1 MAHLD
6 GFEAESYLKSGSN
19 ELRILEYS
27 VCGLSFGINIL
38 KVKKIVSHLNQFM
51 SIPESHPAI
60 RGVFEDRG
68 IVVPL
73 IDLAFFLGI
82 PRDENSPPQKVII
95 TEFFELQNGLWVD
108 RIDWIHRFRWEDV
121 IDAAG
126 IMYGFDQKY
135 VIGIVKPT
143 EDKIV
148 LLLDYE
154 NIILDICPQFRS
166 EANLSFDRSK
176 INGRGKK
183 ILVAEDSSAIRNMLV
198 TEFSEVGFEVQSA
211 RDGREGMEIFQK
223 TDPPFDLVI
232 SDVEMPRMDGLAL
245 TVAIRSGEHKDTPV
259 IVYSSIGDIGMKSR
273 ANFLKA
279 NAHITKLNFDEL
291 IKEVEKL
298 INHTNAGKEI
308 EPVQAA
314 AQNQVRE
321 SDMEEAENIAQ
332 EDVKAETETVADKPP
347 VVKTKIKKNP
357 PRGKQKV
364 SKSTAKKTK
373 KAVPA

>member
-27 VCGLSFGINIL
+27 VCGQSFGINIL

-51 SIPESHPAI
+51 SLPESHPAI

-95 TEFFELQNGLWVD
+95 TEFFEIQNGLWVD

-126 IMYGFDQKY
+126 IMHGFDQKY

-143 EDKIV
+143 EDKMV

-154 NIILDICPQFRS
+154 NIILDICPQLRK
-166 EANLSFDRSK
+166 EANQSFDRSQIDGK
-176 INGRGKK
+176 GKK
-183 ILVAEDSSAIRNMLV
+183 ILIAEDSPAIRNMLT

-211 RDGREGMEIFQK
+211 RDGQEAMEIFQK
-223 TDPPFDLVI
+223 TEPPFDLVI

-245 TVAIRSGEHKDTPV
+245 TVGIRSGEHKDTPV

-279 NAHITKLNFDEL
+279 NAHITKLSFDEL
-291 IKEVEKL
+291 IAEVKKQLSMKDSSKQSAPEL
-298 INHTNAGKEI
+298 VE
-308 EPVQAA
+308 EM
-314 AQNQVRE
+314 NQVTEDQPEMVVE
-321 SDMEEAENIAQ
+321 SSPLNDN
-332 EDVKAETETVADKPP
+332 VETKPVADKP
-347 VVKTKIKKNP
+347 KRTRAK
-357 PRGKQKV
+357 
-364 SKSTAKKTK
+364 AKKSNTK
-373 KAVPA
+373 AKKKAAKPSAKKSRKAVPA